1 MAITNTKYILSTK
14 KDENFYH
21 FCVGKYIN
29 KNNIFYIYRIPK
41 EIYEK
46 IPQKYFGDAR
56 NIKEIFRTLELLGEY
71 ENGSQLPTKNS
82 NKC

>member
-1 MAITNTKYILSTK
+1 MATISTKYILSTK
-14 KDENFYH
+14 KEENLYS

-29 KNNIFYIYRIPK
+29 KHKIFYIYKIPNN
-41 EIYEK
+41 IYN
-46 IPQKYFGDAR
+46 ILPQKYKNGT
-56 NIKEIFRTLELLGEY
+56 NSIEEVFRTLELLGEY

>member
-1 MAITNTKYILSTK
+1 MATISTRYILSTK
-14 KDENFYH
+14 KDENLYS

-29 KNNIFYIYRIPK
+29 KHKIFYIYRIPNY
-41 EIYEK
+41 IYK
-46 IPQKYFGDAR
+46 ILPRKYIGGTS
-56 NIKEIFRTLELLGEY
+56 NIEEIFRTIELLGEY

>member
-1 MAITNTKYILSTK
+1 MAITNIKYILSTK
-14 KDENFYH
+14 KDKNLYH
-21 FCVGKYIN
+21 LCVGKYIN

-41 EIYEK
+41 EIYK
-46 IPQKYFGDAR
+46 KLPQKYLGGTK
-56 NIKEIFRTLELLGEY
+56 NVKEIIRILELLGEY